1 MSSPAD
7 LVALEGK
14 DYYKAI
20 GLYERVG
27 TLPLLEWK
35 INSSNLL
42 NSSKIKYPKQPH
54 VCIYLI
60 LLPEPFLPLYRK
72 WSVKEYLLKAG
83 ICSLATGDIVGMNT
97 ALERYRDLDPSFTQQ
112 REHQLLVDLTQAV
125 SEVFSPNPQLFD

>member
-1 MSSPAD
+1 MSSLAD

-42 NSSKIKYPKQPH
+42 NSSEIKYPK
-54 VCIYLI
+54 
-60 LLPEPFLPLYRK
+60 
-72 WSVKEYLLKAG
+72 
-83 ICSLATGDIVGMNT
+83 
-97 ALERYRDLDPSFTQQ
+97 
-112 REHQLLVDLTQAV
+112 
-125 SEVFSPNPQLFD
+125 